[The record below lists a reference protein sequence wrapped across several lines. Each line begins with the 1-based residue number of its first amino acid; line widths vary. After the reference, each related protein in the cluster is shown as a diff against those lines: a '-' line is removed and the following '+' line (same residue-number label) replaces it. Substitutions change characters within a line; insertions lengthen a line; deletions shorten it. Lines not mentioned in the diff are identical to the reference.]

1 MTADEVEKKIKNMR
15 TQYTR
20 EREKKRKSK
29 TGQGADDV
37 YEPKW
42 IYFKSLQFLDD
53 FVTARQGQSNL
64 QVTKSCCFARAQNH

>member
-29 TGQGADDV
+29 TGQGANDV
-37 YEPKW
+37 YEPKSGA
-42 IYFKSLQFLDD
+42 YLGF
-53 FVTARQGQSNL
+53 
-64 QVTKSCCFARAQNH
+64 